1 MKQSI
6 KSPKTSKSV
15 RFRTEDE
22 MSKAVKSTI
31 SNPPNNQNLL
41 SNSRSLDYYSGWQ
54 NGKNI
59 FSIDSHFFASVP
71 LIFTTAILGLSITLL
86 CLEETILNL
95 YNSSMEGLVPLAPNF
110 NSSFS
115 FDIKLLQPASESVVY
130 TEDLS
135 PIRLELFDSDRF
147 VLNNFVQ
154 ETAVVEIFAN
164 LITFG
169 ANIDQSHDYN
179 GVYLNPTFHIEKK
192 KFSVQ
197 RIQNLT
203 LHRGPV
209 RSRHCYINSLM

>member
-6 KSPKTSKSV
+6 KNPKTSKSV

-22 MSKAVKSTI
+22 MSKAVKS
-31 SNPPNNQNLL
+31 QNLV
-41 SNSRSLDYYSGWQ
+41 SNSRSLDYSSGWQ

-95 YNSSMEGLVPLAPNF
+95 YNSSMEGLVPLT

-115 FDIKLLQPASESVVY
+115 FDIKLLQPASESFVY

-197 RIQNLT
+197 RVQNLT

-209 RSRHCYINSLM
+209 RSRHYYINSLM